1 MAKISTYA
9 LANTPL
15 SLSDRLI
22 GTEAVRVPASK
33 TPLAT
38 KNFSLGELLTLF
50 SSEWTGNNLQ
60 EVLDQGNSATQ
71 SMYLTG
77 QITTTSIKATNI
89 IDTVNNFGN
98 TGQVL
103 SNSGAGISW
112 VYLQYTLQDI
122 LDQGNTA
129 TQSIN
134 LTGTITASTIRP
146 VNITD
151 TLSSNGSVGQ
161 VLTKVIGGIQW
172 AATPASTLQAV
183 LTAGNSATNN
193 INLTGTITADN
204 IHLGKIRDSASSY
217 GTSGQILKSQGS
229 ASGILWFTPAAA
241 TLQSVLDANNA
252 AVQNIT
258 LQGLITTTLIKPANI
273 QDFASSIG
281 SVGQVLT
288 RNPAGIVW
296 ATPTGGGG
304 SQTLDQVLN
313 VGSDTDHDA
322 TFNSLVN
329 IDELKALNIR
339 DYYNSLGT
347 AGQVLSK
354 EVGGFIKWTT
364 PTPGGVTKITA
375 GTNVTIS
382 PIGGTGDVTINAT
395 GGVQNLQEVTDEGS
409 ITTNDI
415 SINSLN
421 LYDGAYGGY
430 QNISIGDHSIG
441 FIPSVEAASYPFI
454 ISWDSLSASQ
464 QYDLPNASGFFAL
477 SVNGTTADNT
487 GNIVISNIAGTGHYG
502 QYFSYANQYC
512 TTNNVGKAMI
522 FETPDIYDGITVV
535 SDGTDLTKI
544 TFANTG
550 VYNLQFS
557 TQFQNTDNAEQ
568 DVYIWL
574 RKNGVTGAADVVGST
589 GVVAIPKTHGGGSGT
604 PGHTIVSWNFL
615 LDINEGDFYQIV
627 WATASIANVTIQ
639 FLNSTANHP
648 STASTLFTVTEQ
660 VAGGSGG
667 SQNLQQVTDAGSTT
681 TNDISVNSVYYYDGA
696 NDGYA
701 RITNSDRT
709 WNFYDYDGTVTARF
723 DNGSIVLG
731 TGSQTFSI
739 SGTNLTAGKQLEAPN
754 FAGGGARTL
763 PISVNGVTANTA
775 GDITIASGALPS
787 FEVDLDGITQY
798 DIEYSGIYTFVNSYE
813 PYNVIAFP
821 DPTLHTGERIIVRN
835 QNPINLSIAAEYT
848 PTYSESGGLVVDFVP
863 QNSTLEVI
871 STGVY
876 WTTICR
882 TATTKK
888 NIDLT
893 SSDYTIND
901 KGTYIVDA
909 AGTGTLIF
917 PAGTSFVGEKIT
929 IINKDAVN
937 PAILNVLTTAFI
949 GGSGTYIKNIPPM
962 QTLEVFSDGNWR
974 TISDLRP
981 YRVYTAQLTQ
991 EDVNDP
997 IVTVLENTLGYDL
1010 TWDCGGNDCVDG
1022 DFRFFNSTY
1031 FPDENWNKF
1040 YVSVSIGG
1048 QPNDPTHFYYNAH
1061 AWFDKT
1067 NKIAGVFAAIFDGT
1081 TAGSGQA
1088 LSGDSTNY
1096 PASFEFRIYN

>member
-129 TQSIN
+129 TQNIN
-134 LTGTITASTIRP
+134 LTGTITASTIKP

-252 AVQNIT
+252 AVQDIT

-313 VGSDTDHDA
+313 VGSDTNHDA

-329 IDELKALNIR
+329 IDELKALTIR
-339 DYYNSLGT
+339 DYYNSAGT

-354 EVGGFIKWTT
+354 EVGGFIKWAT

-441 FIPSVEAASYPFI
+441 FIPSVAASSYPFT
-454 ISWDSLSASQ
+454 ISWDSINASR

-477 SVNGTTADNT
+477 SVNGATADNT
-487 GNIVISNIAGTGHYG
+487 GNIVIST
-502 QYFSYANQYC
+502 
-512 TTNNVGKAMI
+512 
-522 FETPDIYDGITVV
+522 
-535 SDGTDLTKI
+535 
-544 TFANTG
+544 
-550 VYNLQFS
+550 
-557 TQFQNTDNAEQ
+557 
-568 DVYIWL
+568 
-574 RKNGVTGAADVVGST
+574 
-589 GVVAIPKTHGGGSGT
+589 SG
-604 PGHTIVSWNFL
+604 
-615 LDINEGDFYQIV
+615 
-627 WATASIANVTIQ
+627 
-639 FLNSTANHP
+639 
-648 STASTLFTVTEQ
+648 
-660 VAGGSGG
+660 
-667 SQNLQQVTDAGSTT
+667 NLQQVTDAGSVT
-681 TNDISVNSVYYYDGA
+681 TNDISVNSVY
-696 NDGYA
+696 
-701 RITNSDRT
+701 
-709 WNFYDYDGTVTARF
+709 FYDDAAGEYGRVTLTDRQWAFKDADDIVRCSFVEGSLSLFNGTATY
-723 DNGSIVLG
+723 
-731 TGSQTFSI
+731 TFV
-739 SGTNLTAGKQLEAPN
+739 GNNLTASKFLEAPN
-754 FAGGGARTL
+754 YSGTGARTL
-763 PISVNGVTANTA
+763 AISVNGVTADTA

-787 FEVDLDGITQY
+787 FEVDLDGVTQY
-798 DIEYSGIYTFVNSYE
+798 DITASGIYTFINSYE
-813 PYNVIAFP
+813 PYNVIALP
-821 DPTLHTGERIIVRN
+821 NPTLHTGERIIIRN
-835 QNPINLSIAAEYT
+835 PNPINLSVAATYEFI
-848 PTYSESGGLVVDFVP
+848 YSESGGLVVDFIP

-871 STGVY
+871 STGII

-882 TATTKK
+882 TATTRK

-901 KGTYIVDA
+901 KGTYVIDV
-909 AGTGTLIF
+909 AGTGTLLL

-929 IINKDAVN
+929 IINKDTVN
-937 PAILNVLTTAFI
+937 PAILNILTTAFI
-949 GGSGTYIKNIPPM
+949 GGSSTYIKNIPPM
-962 QTLEVFSDGNWR
+962 QTLEVLSDGNWR

-981 YRVYTAQLTQ
+981 YRVYTAQLSQ

-997 IVTVLENTLGYDL
+997 IAIVLENTLGYDL
-1010 TWDCGGNDCVDG
+1010 TWDCGGNDCVEG
-1022 DFRFFNSTY
+1022 DFRFYNSTY
-1031 FPDENWNKF
+1031 FPDENWDKF
-1040 YVSVSIGG
+1040 YVSISIGG
-1048 QPNDPTHFYYNAH
+1048 SASDPTHFYYNAH

-1088 LSGDSTNY
+1088 LSGDNPYT